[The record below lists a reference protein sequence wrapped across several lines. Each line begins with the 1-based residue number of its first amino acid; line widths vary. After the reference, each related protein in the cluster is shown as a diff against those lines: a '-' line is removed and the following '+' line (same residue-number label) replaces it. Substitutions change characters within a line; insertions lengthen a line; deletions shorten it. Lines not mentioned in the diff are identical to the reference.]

1 MVTLRVQS
9 LHRTLSPHCQNQ
21 RRPHVLRANTRG
33 VPLIDLEEVSRTFR
47 TTRGEVPALDD
58 VNLRVERGEIFG
70 IVGQSGAGKS
80 TLIRTVNALE
90 QPDSGTVTIDGATIT
105 DLRGRELRQA
115 RRRAGMIFQHFN
127 LLSSRTAR
135 GNVELALEVAGADRR
150 SRRRRAEE
158 ILDLVGLSERANAY
172 PAQLSGGQKQRVG
185 IARALAD
192 SPSVLLS
199 DEATSALDPETTRSV
214 LDLIRRLSRE
224 LGLTVL
230 LITHEMDVIK
240 RICDSAALMENG
252 QIVEDGSMEQL
263 VTTPGS
269 RLAAEL
275 FQLGE
280 LPPERGTRIVDIT
293 FTQQTP
299 SEPFIAR
306 LAREQGLDVAILSA
320 AIETIHGG
328 AQTGRTRLEIP
339 GTGEQVERA
348 VSYLRSQG
356 LFVEVVR

>member
-1 MVTLRVQS
+1 M
-9 LHRTLSPHCQNQ
+9 
-21 RRPHVLRANTRG
+21 
-33 VPLIDLEEVSRTFR
+33 IDLEEVSKTFR
-47 TTRGEVPALDD
+47 TSRREVHALD
-58 VNLRVERGEIFG
+58 RVTLHVEPGEIFG

-90 QPDSGTVTIDGATIT
+90 KPDSGTITVDGATIT
-105 DLRGRELRQA
+105 QLRGRELREA

-135 GNVELALEVAGADRR
+135 GNVELALENAGLDGAA
-150 SRRRRAEE
+150 RRARAED
-158 ILDLVGLSERANAY
+158 ILDLVGLSDRAGSY

-230 LITHEMDVIK
+230 LITHEMEVIK

-252 QIVEDGSMEQL
+252 RVLEHGRMEHL
-263 VTTPGS
+263 LTTPGS

-293 FTQQTP
+293 FTSQTP
-299 SEPFIAR
+299 SEPVIAR
-306 LAREQGLDVAILSA
+306 LARDQGLDVAILGA

-339 GTGEQVERA
+339 GTGEQVETA
-348 VSYLRSQG
+348 LAYLRSQG